1 MKDCKLESSKSYAK
15 YLMKKYL
22 INTAEYK
29 TADNK
34 NDLKKILEDIGLPC
48 YIKADGLAAG
58 NNLVSQPTAD
68 SSSPSGCSP
77 FQNATQKNPL
87 TPTAYREFFLGQL
100 SAIKAETE
108 EEYFKISN
116 KYLDGYFGKSSQKII
131 VEKYIKGIEV
141 SIPLILDGKNI
152 KIFNIVRDYKR
163 RNNQDKGSNTGG
175 MGAYCP
181 YILTKKQ
188 MQLVENLIKKLEFML
203 PKENHLYK
211 GFMTINVILT
221 DNDIYLLEINTRLGD
236 SEGQTVL
243 KMLNDDLFEI
253 FNLILKGQIEN
264 YIPDFK
270 IGFSMSLNI
279 INKTYPEIRIPKK
292 AYITKSSV
300 QRIINNGIDVFF
312 YNRIK
317 QNNKTYIQMNDR
329 FLSLCAYH
337 QNLDSLSRLLN
348 NAASSLSSR
357 NVYCRTD
364 LGVNR

>member
-1 MKDCKLESSKSYAK
+1 
-15 YLMKKYL
+15 
-22 INTAEYK
+22 
-29 TADNK
+29 
-34 NDLKKILEDIGLPC
+34 
-48 YIKADGLAAG
+48 
-58 NNLVSQPTAD
+58 
-68 SSSPSGCSP
+68 
-77 FQNATQKNPL
+77 
-87 TPTAYREFFLGQL
+87 
-100 SAIKAETE
+100 
-108 EEYFKISN
+108 
-116 KYLDGYFGKSSQKII
+116 
-131 VEKYIKGIEV
+131 
-141 SIPLILDGKNI
+141 
-152 KIFNIVRDYKR
+152 
-163 RNNQDKGSNTGG
+163 